1 MSNFFQNPNA
11 NSVVIDR
18 VPCTFAKPSKGSPGT
33 HYTMVIFDKNN
44 NVLYVGSECEHQHGE
59 GIQAL
64 HEMSDGKSS
73 TCFNVT
79 STFRKALNVMKQNK
93 NQFVRIPSRYDR
105 EGISKPELKDCSLI
119 LTKAF
124 DVAWESMVTVHND
137 RATKNAQKNAEF
149 PTFGRKGQ
157 ALQSLVNRLTT
168 RLLSLPVVPHT
179 GNKSLHVSNH
189 HFIENKHVD
198 MFVVREHTF
207 IYETAIKD
215 SPYAEGAT
223 HLVLSPADRPSRIF
237 AVMNRD
243 STWTVDEESVRSYA
257 TDNHNFMTNSAGEF
271 SNLIKAKHCPFC
283 NMTFERM
290 TKHTHGGKHITRV
303 LEVVKSLTR
312 AMSPT
317 GLRMLN
323 SPRHKYVFFR

>member
-18 VPCTFAKPSKGSPGT
+18 VPCSFAKPHKGSPGT
-33 HYTMVIFDKNN
+33 HYTMVIFDKGN

-64 HEMSDGKSS
+64 HEMSDGNAP

-79 STFRKALNVMKQNK
+79 STFRKALNVVKQNK
-93 NQFVRIPSRYDR
+93 NQFIRIGSRYDT
-105 EGISKPELKDCSLI
+105 GTAKPVLKDCSLV

-124 DVAWESMVTVHND
+124 DVAWESMVVTHND
-137 RATKNAQKNAEF
+137 RATKSAQKPEEF
-149 PTFGRKGQ
+149 PTFGLKGN

-168 RLLSLPVVPHT
+168 RLLSLPVIPHT

-189 HFIENKHVD
+189 HFLENKHVD
-198 MFVVREHTF
+198 MFVVREIRFNYDKT
-207 IYETAIKD
+207 IKD
-215 SPYAEGAT
+215 SSYVEGAT
-223 HLVLSPADRPSRIF
+223 HLVLTPADRQSLVF
-237 AVMNRD
+237 AVMNHD
-243 STWTVDEESVRSYA
+243 GTWTVDDESVRTYA
-257 TDNHNFMTNSAGEF
+257 QDNHNFMTNSTGEF
-271 SNLIKAKHCPFC
+271 SNLIKSKHCPFC

>member
-18 VPCTFAKPSKGSPGT
+18 VPCSFAKPHKGSPGT
-33 HYTMVIFDKNN
+33 HYTMVIFDKGN

-64 HEMSDGKSS
+64 HEMSDGNAP

-79 STFRKALNVMKQNK
+79 STFRKALNVVKQNK
-93 NQFVRIPSRYDR
+93 NQFILMANRIDSR
-105 EGISKPELKDCSLI
+105 SVKPVLKDCSLV

-124 DVAWESMVTVHND
+124 DVAWESMVVTHNA
-137 RATKNAQKNAEF
+137 RATRSAQKPEEF
-149 PTFGRKGQ
+149 PTFGLKGN

-168 RLLSLPVVPHT
+168 RLLSLPVIPHT

-189 HFIENKHVD
+189 HFLENKHVD

-207 IYETAIKD
+207 GYGMEIKD
-215 SPYAEGAT
+215 FSYVEFST
-223 HLVLSPADRPSRIF
+223 HLVLTPADRQALIF

-243 STWTVDEESVRSYA
+243 GTWTVDEERIRTYA
-257 TDNHNFMTNSAGEF
+257 QDNHNFMTNSTGEF
-271 SNLIKAKHCPFC
+271 SNLIKSKHCPFC

-290 TKHTHGGKHITRV
+290 SKHTHGGKHITRV